1 MNNLIVIFDF
11 NAGNYSSIVNAIQYL
26 GHTVKVSNDKS
37 DIISAKAIILPGNGN
52 LNYVINF
59 FKKKNFMIF

>member
-11 NAGNYSSIVNAIQYL
+11 NAGNYSSIVNAMQYL
-26 GHTVKVSNDKS
+26 GYTVKVSNDKS
-37 DIISAKAIILPGNGN
+37 DIISAKAIILLGNGN

-59 FKKKNFMIF
+59 LKKKNFMIF